1 MITNY
6 HTTEEIM
13 REVATDLPHLSKKQ
27 SHQLA
32 RFAREARQRNKFPF
46 TKVYEYTSPNKN
58 KIIYKWIADTRGNTM
73 RPIEAIMFVW
83 HTDKG
88 LACAMPINWIE
99 AKKGAKAEGIVF
111 TPHFISRYN
120 ERLGLNLSPMDTIK
134 HMLVNNPT
142 YISKDIDEK
151 ICKYSKELENKQGKV
166 AMGCNDG
173 IALGNDDNKGNK
185 VAVTFV
191 SNSMLFTEQSEFAEG
206 ARKSIAYIK
215 Y

>member
-58 KIIYKWIADTRGNTM
+58 KILYKWIADKRGNVKN
-73 RPIEAIMFVW
+73 PIEATMFVW
-83 HTDKG
+83 NTDKG
-88 LACAMPINWIE
+88 MACAMPTDITPLTF
-99 AKKGAKAEGIVF
+99 GVKANGIVF
-111 TPHFISRYN
+111 KPHFISRYN

-151 ICKYSKELENKQGKV
+151 ICKYSKELENKDGKV

-191 SNSMLFTEQSEFAEG
+191 SNSMLFKEQYEFAEG
-206 ARKSIAYIK
+206 ARKNIASIK